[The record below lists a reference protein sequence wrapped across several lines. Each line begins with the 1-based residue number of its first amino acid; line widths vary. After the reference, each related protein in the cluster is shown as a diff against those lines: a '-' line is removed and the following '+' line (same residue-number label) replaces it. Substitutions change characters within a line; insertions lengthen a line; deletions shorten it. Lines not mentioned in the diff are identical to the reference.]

1 MATTQTTELQL
12 FKPEIGGEE
21 DTWGQLLNTNM
32 DEIDAH
38 AASVNTT
45 LGMLG
50 TAATEADTKYAHR
63 ANNLSDLQSASSART
78 SLGLGTAATQ
88 ADTKYNHR
96 ANNLSDVANQSTAR
110 GNLGL
115 GTAAV
120 QNDTRYNHRSNN
132 LSDVANAATARVNL
146 GAHDAA
152 NLTTG
157 VLLTQRVPTTLERER
172 AFRQGNVYGAVSV
185 DGSGLPTGG
194 LFVRGSGSSGGVT
207 WYWSRDANCR
217 AITAATRTITV
228 QGNSDAKAFDLTPE
242 WGGAV
247 SSVTRSI
254 TFSITPTTAT
264 AATSRNMT
272 AYTVQN
278 GTVHELWVRNDNA
291 TTVGVVVHATGVA
304 WWG

>member
-45 LGMLG
+45 LGTLG

-63 ANNLSDLQSASSART
+63 ANNLSDLQSASAART
-78 SLGLGTAATQ
+78 SLGLGTAATE

-110 GNLGL
+110 NNLGL

-132 LSDVANAATARVNL
+132 LSDVANTTTARVNL
-146 GAHDAA
+146 GAHNAS

-157 VLLTQRVPTTLERER
+157 TVNAARLPSTVPFTQDDVVSMGGDWGTNQCRIQRVGKTVTITMVGTTSSGRISFTASRPVQTSNTIIPTWARP
-172 AFRQGNVYGAVSV
+172 S
-185 DGSGLPTGG
+185 DTGG
-194 LFVRGSGSSGGVT
+194 LWFSTREHMYWVQTSG
-207 WYWSRDANCR
+207 
-217 AITAATRTITV
+217 AITAYRQDGA
-228 QGNSDAKAFDLTPE
+228 SFDS
-242 WGGAV
+242 GH
-247 SSVTRSI
+247 
-254 TFSITPTTAT
+254 
-264 AATSRNMT
+264 ATSFIF
-272 AYTVQN
+272 
-278 GTVHELWVRNDNA
+278 
-291 TTVGVVVHATGVA
+291 VVA
-304 WWG
+304 

>member
-45 LGMLG
+45 LGTLG

-63 ANNLSDLQSASSART
+63 ANNLSDLQSASAART

-132 LSDVANAATARVNL
+132 LSDVANTATARVNL

-157 VLLTQRVPTTLERER
+157 VLNDNRVSATLPTTK
-172 AFRQGNVYGAVSV
+172 AFRRGNYLGTLAGGALVEETSSSF
-185 DGSGLPTGG
+185 GGGTNHKTEFRSGRTIESGLSSFASVGA
-194 LFVRGSGSSGGVT
+194 GS
-207 WYWSRDANCR
+207 
-217 AITAATRTITV
+217 TRTIGTFAAAQPV
-228 QGNSDAKAFDLTPE
+228 TASAHCASGTSDTNARQVVAYFVGDGFGDQVLKIYN
-242 WGGAV
+242 GSGASV
-247 SSVTRSI
+247 SCRAAWIVSRKVS
-254 TFSITPTTAT
+254 AT
-264 AATSRNMT
+264 A
-272 AYTVQN
+272 
-278 GTVHELWVRNDNA
+278 
-291 TTVGVVVHATGVA
+291 
-304 WWG
+304 

>member
-45 LGMLG
+45 LGTLG

-63 ANNLSDLQSASSART
+63 ANNLSDLQSASAART
-78 SLGLGTAATQ
+78 SLGLGTAATE

-132 LSDVANAATARVNL
+132 LSDVANTTTARANL
-146 GAHDAA
+146 GAHNAS
-152 NLTTG
+152 NLTSGTLSDARLSANVAFQAQTLATLG
-157 VLLTQRVPTTLERER
+157 GDFGSRQVLCTRS
-172 AFRQGNVYGAVSV
+172 GNV
-185 DGSGLPTGG
+185 
-194 LFVRGSGSSGGVT
+194 
-207 WYWSRDANCR
+207 
-217 AITAATRTITV
+217 ITV
-228 QGNSDAKAFDLTPE
+228 QMTGAMTNLPSGKYMYSN
-242 WGGAV
+242 GGA
-247 SSVTRSI
+247 I
-254 TFSITPTTAT
+254 PPTY
-264 AATSRNMT
+264 RPP
-272 AYTVQN
+272 YTVRISWTTNEFLHYIAQLDEN
-278 GTVHELWVRNDNA
+278 GSLTVTCRDPSSGFALKDFTFISSGLNLAFSRLP
-291 TTVGVVVHATGVA
+291 
-304 WWG
+304 

>member
-45 LGMLG
+45 LGTLG

-63 ANNLSDLQSASSART
+63 ANNLSDLQSASAART
-78 SLGLGTAATQ
+78 SLGLGTAATE

-146 GAHDAA
+146 GAHNAS

-157 VLLTQRVPTTLERER
+157 VLPDTRLSANVAFKAQTL
-172 AFRQGNVYGAVSV
+172 ATLGGDFGSRQLLCTR
-185 DGSGLPTGG
+185 SGD
-194 LFVRGSGSSGGVT
+194 V
-207 WYWSRDANCR
+207 
-217 AITAATRTITV
+217 ITV
-228 QGNSDAKAFDLTPE
+228 QMTGSMTGLPSKTHMYSN
-242 WGGAV
+242 GGAIPSAYRPPSRV
-247 SSVTRSI
+247 MMTWIANEFLYYTVYLEETGSI
-254 TFSITPTTAT
+254 TVTCRDPSNGFALREFTFISSGINLAFSRL
-264 AATSRNMT
+264 S
-272 AYTVQN
+272 
-278 GTVHELWVRNDNA
+278 
-291 TTVGVVVHATGVA
+291 
-304 WWG
+304 